1 MTTKAIIVAGG
12 LGTRLKTIR
21 PKPLVM
27 LNGKPLLA
35 YSADVFE
42 KFPSVDSIIIV
53 THEYHVLDV
62 EDVVRHY
69 NFQKVE
75 RVVIGGETRSASV
88 YNGLRETGDKTDIVV
103 IHDGARPL
111 INARTIQKAI
121 EQCKVHGAAVV
132 GVKVKST
139 IKRVDPLDLFVR
151 ETLNRGELWEIQTPQ
166 VFNRELLLKAYA
178 QKGAENPTDDAGLVE
193 RLGISVKVIEGDY
206 ENIKIT
212 TNEDLVLAEA
222 FLNAR
227 ADVPYS
233 HA

>member
-1 MTTKAIIVAGG
+1 MIIKAIIAAGG
-12 LGTRLKTIR
+12 LGTRLKTIN

-27 LNGKPLLA
+27 LNNKPLLA
-35 YSADVFE
+35 YGLEVFD
-42 KFPSVDSIIIV
+42 KSPLIDGVIIV

-69 NFQKVE
+69 GFEKVE
-75 RVVIGGETRSASV
+75 RVVIGGETRLASV

-111 INARTIQKAI
+111 LKAQTLQRAI
-121 EQCKVHGAAVV
+121 EECKINGAAVV
-132 GVKVKST
+132 GVRVKPT
-139 IKRVDPLDLFVR
+139 IKRVDPLNLFVR
-151 ETLNRGELWEIQTPQ
+151 ETLNRAELWEIQTPQ
-166 VFNRELLLKAYA
+166 IFKKETLLKAYA
-178 QKGAENPTDDAGLVE
+178 QKGDRDFTDDAALVE
-193 RLGISVKVIEGDY
+193 HIGVLVKVVEGDY

-227 ADVPYS
+227 THILA
-233 HA
+233 

>member
-1 MTTKAIIVAGG
+1 MTIKAIIAAGG

-21 PKPLVM
+21 PKPLVL

-35 YSADVFE
+35 YSAEVFD
-42 KFPSVDSIIIV
+42 KSPLIDAIIIV

-69 NFQKVE
+69 NFQKVQ

-88 YNGLRETGDKTDIVV
+88 YKGLEEAGEKTDILV

-111 INARTIQKAI
+111 IKSQTIQRAV
-121 EQCKVHGAAVV
+121 EQCKLHGAVVV
-132 GVKVKST
+132 GVKVKPT
-139 IKRVDPLDLFVR
+139 IKRVDPLNLFVR

-166 VFNRELLLKAYA
+166 VFEREIFWKAYA
-178 QKGAENPTDDAGLVE
+178 QNGAQDFTDDASLVE
-193 RLGISVKVIEGDY
+193 RMGVPVKVVEGDY
-206 ENIKIT
+206 DNIKIT
-212 TNEDLVLAEA
+212 TNEDLALAEA

-227 ADVPYS
+227 ENIPA
-233 HA
+233 

>member
-1 MTTKAIIVAGG
+1 MTTKVIIAAGG
-12 LGTRLKTIR
+12 LGTRLKTVH

-35 YSADVFE
+35 YSAEVFE
-42 KFPSVDSIIIV
+42 KSPMIDGIIIV
-53 THEYHVLDV
+53 AHEYHVLDV

-69 NFQKVE
+69 NFQKVQ

-88 YNGLRETGDKTDIVV
+88 YKGLEEAGEKTDIVV

-111 INARTIQKAI
+111 IKAQTLQKAI
-121 EQCKVHGAAVV
+121 EQCTSHGAAVV
-132 GVKVKST
+132 GVRVKPT
-139 IKRVDPLDLFVR
+139 IKKVDPLNLFVR

-166 VFNRELLLKAYA
+166 VFKREILWKAYA
-178 QKGAENPTDDAGLVE
+178 QKLSEDPTDDAGLVE
-193 RLGISVKVIEGDY
+193 RLGVPVKVVEGDY

-222 FLNAR
+222 FLTAR
-227 ADVPYS
+227 ANILV
-233 HA
+233 

>member
-1 MTTKAIIVAGG
+1 MTIKAIIAAGG
-12 LGTRLKTIR
+12 LGTRLKTIH
-21 PKPLVM
+21 PKLLVM

-35 YSADVFE
+35 YSIEVFD
-42 KFPSVDSIIIV
+42 KFPLIDGIIIV

-62 EDVVRHY
+62 EDVVRLY

-75 RVVIGGETRSASV
+75 RVIIGGETRSASV

-111 INARTIQKAI
+111 LNAQTVQRAI

-132 GVKVKST
+132 GVKVKPT
-139 IKRVDPLDLFVR
+139 IKKVDPSNFFVR
-151 ETLNRGELWEIQTPQ
+151 ETLNRDELWEIQTPQ

-178 QKGAENPTDDAGLVE
+178 QKGAEDPTDDAGLVE
-193 RLGISVKVIEGDY
+193 RMGVPVKVVEGDY

-227 ADVPYS
+227 VNILV
-233 HA
+233 

>member
-1 MTTKAIIVAGG
+1 MTIKAIIVAGG
-12 LGTRLKTIR
+12 LGTRLKTIH

-35 YSADVFE
+35 YSAEVFE
-42 KFPSVDSIIIV
+42 KFPAIDSVIIV

-88 YNGLRETGDKTDIVV
+88 YNGLREAGAKTDIVV

-111 INARTIQKAI
+111 IKAQTTQKAI
-121 EQCKVHGAAVV
+121 EQCKTHGAAVV
-132 GVKVKST
+132 GVKVKAT
-139 IKRVDPLDLFVR
+139 IKRVDPLNLFVR

-166 VFNRELLLKAYA
+166 VFSRELLLKAYA
-178 QKGAENPTDDAGLVE
+178 QKGPEDLTDDAGLVE
-193 RLGISVKVIEGDY
+193 RMGVSVKVVEGDY

-227 ADVPYS
+227 TNILV
-233 HA
+233 

>member
-1 MTTKAIIVAGG
+1 MITKVIIAAGG
-12 LGTRLKTIR
+12 LGTRLKTIH

-27 LNGKPLLA
+27 LNGRPLLA
-35 YSADVFE
+35 YSMEIFE
-42 KFPSVDSIIIV
+42 RSPLIDSVIIV
-53 THEYHVLDV
+53 THEYHILDV

-69 NFQKVE
+69 DFRKVE
-75 RVVIGGETRSASV
+75 RVVTGGETRSASV
-88 YNGLRETGDKTDIVV
+88 YNGLREAGDNTDIVV

-111 INARTIQKAI
+111 VKAQTVQRAI
-121 EQCKVHGAAVV
+121 EQCKAHGAVVV
-132 GVKVKST
+132 GVKVKPT
-139 IKRVDPLDLFVR
+139 IKRVDPLNLFVR

-178 QKGAENPTDDAGLVE
+178 QHGVENHTDDAGLVE
-193 RLGISVKVIEGDY
+193 RMGIPVKVVEGDY

-227 ADVPYS
+227 ENISV
-233 HA
+233 

>member
-1 MTTKAIIVAGG
+1 MTTKAIIAAGG
-12 LGTRLKTIR
+12 LGTRLRTVH

-35 YSADVFE
+35 YSADVFD
-42 KFPSVDSIIIV
+42 KSPLIDGIIIV

-62 EDVVRHY
+62 EDVVRHF

-75 RVVIGGETRSASV
+75 RVVVGGETRSASV
-88 YNGLRETGDKTDIVV
+88 YNGLREAGEKTDIVV

-111 INARTIQKAI
+111 IKAQMIQKAI
-121 EQCKVHGAAVV
+121 EQCASHGAAII
-132 GVKVKST
+132 GVKVKPT
-139 IKRVDPLDLFVR
+139 IKRVDPLNLFVR

-166 VFNRELLLKAYA
+166 VFSRELLLKAYA
-178 QKGAENPTDDAGLVE
+178 QKGPEDHSDDAGLVE
-193 RLGISVKVIEGDY
+193 RMGVPVKVVEGDY

-212 TNEDLVLAEA
+212 TNEDLVFAEA

-227 ADVPYS
+227 TNILV
-233 HA
+233 

>member
-1 MTTKAIIVAGG
+1 MTTKAIIAAGG
-12 LGTRLKTIR
+12 LGTRLKTIH

-35 YSADVFE
+35 YSAEVFD
-42 KFPSVDSIIIV
+42 KSPLIDAIIIV

-69 NFQKVE
+69 NFKKVQ

-88 YNGLRETGDKTDIVV
+88 YKGMEEAGEKADILV

-111 INARTIQKAI
+111 IKPRTVQLAV
-121 EQCKVHGAAVV
+121 EQCKLHGAAVV
-132 GVKVKST
+132 GVRVKPT
-139 IKRVDPLDLFVR
+139 IKKVDPLNLFVR
-151 ETLNRGELWEIQTPQ
+151 ETLNRAELWEVQTPQ
-166 VFNRELLLKAYA
+166 VFKREILWKAYA
-178 QKGAENPTDDAGLVE
+178 QKWTEDTTDDASLVE
-193 RLGISVKVIEGDY
+193 RLGVPVKVVEGDY
-206 ENIKIT
+206 DNIKIT

-227 ADVPYS
+227 ADILV
-233 HA
+233 